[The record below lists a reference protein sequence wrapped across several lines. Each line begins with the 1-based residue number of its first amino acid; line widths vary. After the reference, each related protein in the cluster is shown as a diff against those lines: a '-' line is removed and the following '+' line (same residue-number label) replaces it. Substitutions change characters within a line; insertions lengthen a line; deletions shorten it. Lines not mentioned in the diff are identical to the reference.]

1 MSETASAVFVITA
14 EDIARSGT
22 NNIPDLLRIVPGVE
36 VAQINSSKWAISIRG
51 FNGQYSNKLL
61 VMVDGRTVY
70 SPMLSGVFWDS
81 LDVLVSDIDRIEVIR
96 GPGATVWG
104 ANAVDGV
111 INIITK
117 KTSDTQ
123 GGLITAAAGTYEHG
137 LGAARYGGKLGET
150 TTYRVFADGFN
161 RDHFPSVSGQ
171 NSADGWNLIHG
182 GFRID
187 ANASAQDSV
196 TIEGDSESGT
206 AGEIVSSITSI
217 SPPVN
222 GLLALRDRFSGWD
235 LLSRWNHVLSPQSE
249 TSLQVYFDRST
260 RGDSTYG
267 FGINTFDIDFQHHV
281 GWGSRQDFVWG
292 LGYRRSADDTITTFR
307 ISFTPESRANQLF
320 SSFIQDE
327 ITIRPDRLYLSLG
340 TKLEHND
347 YTGFGLEPSVR
358 LAWTPSDRNTLW
370 AAVSRAQR
378 TPARSDIGI
387 GVNLEALPGPNN
399 LPIVVGYTGDP
410 NQKAEQETSVETGYR
425 AKLSNRV
432 SLDSTVFFNHYSDLV
447 SVEPGTPLFENTPIP
462 HLVYL
467 SRFGNLAS
475 GETHGFET
483 FVDWKVTHKWTL
495 SPGYSFLTMHIH
507 RDPAS
512 QDLTVGPQTEGSIPN
527 HQAQVRSQL
536 IVARHWQWNTSA
548 YFVGA
553 LPALAIPSYTRLD
566 SNLTWQVGERLSIG
580 VVGQNLLRD
589 RHLEYS
595 GPDSSVQSDFIK
607 RSAYVKASWLF

>member
-1 MSETASAVFVITA
+1 MSRTASAVFVITA
-14 EDIARSGT
+14 EDIARSGA
-22 NNIPDLLRIVPGVE
+22 NCIPDLLRIVPGVE
-36 VAQINSSKWAISIRG
+36 VAQINSSTWAISIRG

-61 VMVDGRTVY
+61 VVVDGRTVY
-70 SPMLSGVFWDS
+70 TPMLSGVFWDS
-81 LDVLVSDIDRIEVIR
+81 LDVLLSDIDRIEVIR

-123 GGLITAAAGTYEHG
+123 GGLVTAAAGTYEHG
-137 LGAARYGGKLGET
+137 LGAAQYGGKIGET
-150 TTYRVFADGFN
+150 TTYRVFVDGFN
-161 RDHFPSVSGQ
+161 RDHFPSVLGRSG
-171 NSADGWNLIHG
+171 ADDWNLVHG
-182 GFRID
+182 GFRAD
-187 ANASAQDSV
+187 TKASERDSV
-196 TIEGDSESGT
+196 TIEGEGESGN
-206 AGEIVSSITSI
+206 AGEIVSSIASI

-235 LLSRWNHVLSPQSE
+235 LLSRWDHVLSPDSE

-292 LGYRRSADDTITTFR
+292 LGYRHSADDTITTSR
-307 ISFTPESRANQLF
+307 ISFSPESRTNQLF

-327 ITIRPDRLYLSLG
+327 ITIRPERVYLSLG

-347 YTGFGLEPSVR
+347 YTGFGLEPSAR
-358 LAWTPSDRNTLW
+358 LAWTPSDRNTFW
-370 AAVSRAQR
+370 AAISRAQR

-387 GVNLEALPGPNN
+387 SVNLEALPGPES
-399 LPIVVGYTGDP
+399 LPIVVGYTGNP
-410 NQKAEQETSVETGYR
+410 NEKAEQETSVEAGYR
-425 AKLSNRV
+425 AKLSDRV

-447 SVEPGTPLFENTPIP
+447 SVEPGIPQFENNPIP
-462 HLVYL
+462 HLVDL
-467 SRFGNLAS
+467 SRFGNLAF

-512 QDLTVGPQTEGSIPN
+512 QDLTTGPQTEGSIPN

-536 IVARHWQWNTSA
+536 SVARHWQWNTSA

-553 LPALAIPSYTRLD
+553 LPALEVPSYTRLD

-607 RSAYVKASWLF
+607 RSAFVQASWFF